1 MRGTVRTPRERLSR
15 SEPFEI
21 FTRPQRSRPAR
32 LLGLVI
38 RWRAELVVAAIAVS
52 AWLWLTDRMPAWVAG
67 IIVTALALG
76 TAAWPRSRRY
86 VLHRC
91 YAVMTRH
98 RLRAACRERRI
109 MNYSGNLPLQLWS
122 RPTPVGERVW
132 LLLRAGID
140 AGDLER
146 NLSHLASACWAA
158 DARIAAHRK
167 VTALVTLDIVRRDP
181 LVGAP
186 VASPHS
192 TPVPVPVRLHAV
204 PEFGGGR
211 SA

>member
-1 MRGTVRTPRERLSR
+1 MRGTVRTPRERWSR

-38 RWRAELVVAAIAVS
+38 RWRAELTVAVVALS
-52 AWLWLTDRMPAWVAG
+52 AWLWLTDRMPEWVAG
-67 IIVTALALG
+67 IIVGTLVIG
-76 TAAWPRSRRY
+76 TAAWPTSRRY
-86 VLHRC
+86 VLHRG

-98 RLRAACRERRI
+98 RLRAACVERRI

-140 AGDLER
+140 AGDLES

-181 LVGAP
+181 LTGAP
-186 VASPHS
+186 VASPHRQ
-192 TPVPVPVRLHAV
+192 PVPVPVQLHAV
-204 PEFGGGR
+204 SGFGGGR